1 MPAASQTT
9 VDAALAR
16 IAATPPESR
25 RSVFF
30 SLLAE
35 LDVLSRERIDLAT
48 YGRRMFRECFGPYSP
63 PEWDLLVGV
72 VQPRRPLS
80 ANESGRQ
87 ADHSEAVAVAEERRQ
102 AWIAAATAT
111 KVAKRAASQ
120 IPRFTEEHH
129 ARYEAARVAALD
141 AAAIESVAR
150 DAWDEALAH
159 EVRLRLH
166 QSEATASRGRDWL
179 RWLRVRDRAGAR

>member
-1 MPAASQTT
+1 MPATAPAA

-16 IAATPPESR
+16 IAATPPASR
-25 RSVFF
+25 RSVYF

-35 LDVLSRERIDLAT
+35 LDVLSRERIDLAV
-48 YGRRMFRECFGPYSP
+48 YGRQMFRECFGPYSP

-72 VQPRRPLS
+72 CYPRRVLP
-80 ANESGRQ
+80 ANETARMT
-87 ADHSEAVAVAEERRQ
+87 DHAEAVTIAEERRQ
-102 AWIAAATAT
+102 AWIAARGAARA
-111 KVAKRAASQ
+111 AKRAMSQ

-150 DAWDEALAH
+150 DAWDDALSH
-159 EVRLRLH
+159 EVRLRVH
-166 QSEATASRGRDWL
+166 QPEAQAASGRDWL
-179 RWLRVRDRAGAR
+179 RWLRTKERGAAR